1 MYVFLFKKT
10 IRSFPLFAH
19 FFSKNEWFAQKT
31 YERIPSPGV
40 SFLSAVTSWRL
51 SFLSAVTSWRLIS
64 LRCHLLASHFSP
76 LSPLGV
82 SFLSVVTSWRLI
94 SLRCHLLA
102 SRFTNPLNAD
112 THLSYSPTC
121 TLTTDSQVN
130 KSYLDSTHNTMFSHT
145 KKIFESFST
154 TFPLFLLSPLSS
166 FLKIFPFF
174 PPFHLSPSF
183 LSSFSSFPILSS
195 FLFIFPPLSDPLFI
209 FPIPSCSAL
218 TFSSFPLLTFLSF
231 SL

>member
-1 MYVFLFKKT
+1 M
-10 IRSFPLFAH
+10 SEFPA
-19 FFSKNEWFAQKT
+19 
-31 YERIPSPGV
+31 
-40 SFLSAVTSWRL
+40 
-51 SFLSAVTSWRLIS
+51 
-64 LRCHLLASHFSP
+64 LASHFSP

-195 FLFIFPPLSDPLFI
+195 FLFIFPPSFWPPFYLSHSFLFCFDLFI
-209 FPIPSCSAL
+209 IPPSYLS
-218 TFSSFPLLTFLSF
+218 FFFPLNILVSLLS